1 MAKTLHLAITVIGDH
16 SAALPERLTKTV
28 SDCGCHIKDCRMTI
42 LGQQLAVLMLLSG
55 NWDSIAKVED
65 ALLKLEAESG
75 LAAHIKRTDC
85 GDPGGKL
92 VPYAVDV
99 ICPDQ
104 TGVHSRLMQFFSRSS
119 IHIHDLYSTT
129 YEASQTATTMVSIH
143 LNIHVPAD
151 ISISSLRND
160 FMDFC
165 DRLNLDAIMEP
176 IK

>member
-1 MAKTLHLAITVIGDH
+1 MKKTLHLAMTVIGDH
-16 SAALPERLTKTV
+16 SPALPEQLTKTV
-28 SDCGCHIKDCRMTI
+28 SDCGCHIKDCRMTV

-65 ALLKLEAESG
+65 ALLKEKD
-75 LAAHIKRTDC
+75 LAIHIKRTECDN
-85 GDPGGKL
+85 PGGKL
-92 VPYAVDV
+92 IPYAVDV

-104 TGVHSRLMQFFSRSS
+104 AGVHSKLMQFFAKNNT
-119 IHIHDLYSTT
+119 HIHDLYSTT
-129 YEASQTATTMVSIH
+129 YEASQTATTMVSVH
-143 LNIHVPAD
+143 LNIHVPVD
-151 ISISSLRND
+151 IAISSLRND

>member
-1 MAKTLHLAITVIGDH
+1 MAKSLYLAATVIGTH
-16 SAALPERLTKTV
+16 SSVLPERLTKTI
-28 SDCGCHIKDCRMTI
+28 SDCGCNIKDCRMTI

-55 NWDSIAKVED
+55 NWDNIAKAED
-65 ALLKLEAESG
+65 ALLKLEAEDD
-75 LAAHIKRTDC
+75 LAIHIKRTERSN
-85 GDPGGKL
+85 PGGTM

-104 TGVHSRLMQFFSRSS
+104 TGVHSRLMQFFIKSN
-119 IHIHDLYSTT
+119 IHIHDLSSTT

-151 ISISSLRND
+151 ISIASLRND

-165 DRLNLDAIMEP
+165 DHLNLDAIMEP